1 MKDDSEKKSLFYPID
16 MDKMLGNLKN
26 LPMYA
31 LDSVKKRD
39 PKILY
44 NCVYNWLYDTFEFAG
59 LEKDGFTTKENTI
72 VDPMELD
79 YDGDGE

>member
-1 MKDDSEKKSLFYPID
+1 